1 MYARDFRAYIR
12 TQDDALS
19 ELATDAT
26 HQRLCMVCYEADA
39 SVCHRSLIAEAL
51 QILNPSITP
60 EHLSGVATVR
70 RAE

>member
-12 TQDDALS
+12 TQDDALF

-26 HQRLCMVCYEADA
+26 HQRLGMVCYEADA

-51 QILNPSITP
+51 QTLDPSIPP
-60 EHLSGVATVR
+60 EHLPGAATVR
-70 RAE
+70 RSE